1 MARTTLSGWRM
12 LRHLR
17 QAGLATETFGYAVS
31 RQSVADIQA
40 LLTARV
46 GLLAGRGDYILIG
59 HSLGGVLL
67 RAAVANLPAG
77 TRRPR
82 HLFLLGSPVGPS
94 RFARWLRN
102 NPVFRALTRDAGD
115 LLGSPE
121 RMARIGPASGP
132 TTAIVGTWGFPRAL
146 SPFGDEVN
154 DCIVALSEVSADW
167 LPDQVL
173 IRVSHTVLPAS
184 RRVARIVLQ
193 RLDWPD

>member
-1 MARTTLSGWRM
+1 M

-17 QAGLATETFGYAVS
+17 RAGLATQTFGYSVS
-31 RQSVADIQA
+31 RQSVAEILA
-40 LLTARV
+40 SLVARL
-46 GLLAGRGDYILIG
+46 GQLASRGDYVLIG

-67 RAAVANLPAG
+67 RSAVANLPAG
-77 TRRPR
+77 IRRPR
-82 HLFLLGSPVGPS
+82 HLFLLGSPLAPS

-102 NPVFRALTRDAGD
+102 NPLFTALTRDAGD
-115 LLGSPE
+115 LLGSAE
-121 RMARIGPASGP
+121 RMAHIGPVSVP
-132 TTAIVGTWGFPRAL
+132 TTAIVGTGGLPRAL

-154 DCIVALSEVSADW
+154 DGIVALSEVSADW

-173 IRVSHTVLPAS
+173 LPVSHTVLPAS